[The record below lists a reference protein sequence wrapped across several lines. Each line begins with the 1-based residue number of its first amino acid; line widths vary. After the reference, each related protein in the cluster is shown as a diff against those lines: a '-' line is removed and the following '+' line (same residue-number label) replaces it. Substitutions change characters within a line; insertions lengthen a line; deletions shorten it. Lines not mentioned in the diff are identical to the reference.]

1 MATIQLADEA
11 ALKAAQL
18 LEQTGRDDLALRI
31 AVQPG
36 GCSGLKY
43 NFFFD
48 DREIDGDERTEV
60 PIKTD
65 DPSVQ
70 IESITVVV
78 DKLSQPYL
86 QGSSLF
92 FFDEINK
99 VGFAI
104 ENPNSGGTCA
114 CGDSFY

>member
-1 MATIQLADEA
+1 MATVQLADEA

-60 PIKTD
+60 PVKTD
-65 DPSVQ
+65 DPSIQ

-86 QGSSLF
+86 QGSSLLF
-92 FFDEINK
+92 LDEINK

-104 ENPNSGGTCA
+104 ENPNAGGSCA